1 MLRIFQS
8 LLSWRLR
15 QDDRGALPLGPV
27 PCSRAL
33 RALSSIPPC
42 KDGKAFRLPVFVW
55 WTCAEYFAPA
65 FPKSFLSMPA
75 RAASGGPTAERSP
88 AFPASCPHALRALSS
103 IPPHK
108 DGKAFRL
115 PVFVWWTCAE
125 YFAPAFPKSFLSM
138 PARAASGGPTAERS
152 PAFPASCPHA
162 LRALS
167 SIPPRKTGRP
177 FAFPSLCGGPARN
190 RTAVLQGSSA
200 DTTRLVCDQ
209 ISPAGSPQT
218 TCALG
223 TLP

>member
-1 MLRIFQS
+1 MPFKRATNCAITPLWGDYTIFFRVCQRKKMRLSLEIFHQISVLCDVPVQNPMLRIFQS

-15 QDDRGALPLGPV
+15 RDDRGALPLGPV

-33 RALSSIPPC
+33 RALSSIPPR
-42 KDGKAFRLPVFVW
+42 KDGKAKGLPVFVW
-55 WTCAEYFAPA
+55 CCAEYFAPA
-65 FPKSFLSMPA
+65 FPKP
-75 RAASGGPTAERSP
+75 
-88 AFPASCPHALRALSS
+88 
-103 IPPHK
+103 
-108 DGKAFRL
+108 
-115 PVFVWWTCAE
+115 
-125 YFAPAFPKSFLSM
+125 FLSM